1 MPINAVII
9 PHIPTSVMRARVSRR
24 RLAHRSITKQCF
36 FRPVCQCS
44 DNPVDVLFGQ
54 RTATSGLWK
63 PQAWEVQRRRIW
75 QRQVQFGYSCTPCN
89 CISSTILLAAVP
101 PLPYPRRTK
110 NAILI
115 SMDKKPA
122 RNLTGFLA
130 TTAGTVVN
138 NNNSGK
144 LPGLSRKLLQK
155 ALSEHK
161 KNALTKVKSSGN
173 TREHSM
179 VLRDEWEDEIAT
191 LRLQFEQKDIEE
203 ENEGKNNLKPQR
215 GGANKEQIQAGDG
228 RN

>member
-1 MPINAVII
+1 MQNNLPNISPLVYLPHPQPVTGATPLTRLLLAPPPLQDSSSSALLAPLVIAVHPISCCHPPPMPINAVII

-44 DNPVDVLFGQ
+44 DNPVDVFFGQ

-110 NAILI
+110 NAI
-115 SMDKKPA
+115 K
-122 RNLTGFLA
+122 
-130 TTAGTVVN
+130 
-138 NNNSGK
+138 
-144 LPGLSRKLLQK
+144 
-155 ALSEHK
+155 
-161 KNALTKVKSSGN
+161 
-173 TREHSM
+173 
-179 VLRDEWEDEIAT
+179 
-191 LRLQFEQKDIEE
+191 
-203 ENEGKNNLKPQR
+203 
-215 GGANKEQIQAGDG
+215 
-228 RN
+228 